1 MEKTILES
9 VSAEKENSAP
19 VSFGWTDRLFR
30 SVFIKALS
38 KMQKGSVRVIDPFCG
53 NYFLGNT
60 ESPQNPEFHSG
71 MIRVNS
77 KDFYR
82 KAVLFGDI
90 GFSEGYLDGDWDTD
104 NIIHVLNWF
113 LLNVETNPSVS
124 GTKKFRP
131 HIRFFNFLNRLY
143 HLKRDNTVRGSR
155 KNIIEHYDL
164 GNSFYRLFLDRT
176 MTYSSAY
183 FNREN
188 LSLEE
193 AQAEKYKALADRLF
207 ISRDM
212 HILEIGS
219 GWGGFSLYLAKRF
232 GCRITTVTISDEQY
246 AYSKALFEREGVSS
260 LIDIQLKDYRHI
272 EGRFDRIVSIEMLEA
287 VGHRHL
293 ETYFRKCSDL
303 LNPDGLI
310 GLQVITSP
318 DSRYEEFRTGV
329 DFIRKHIFPG
339 SLLPSIGRINEAV
352 NKTGT
357 MHMYS
362 LLDMGMSY
370 AKTLRLWLKGFE
382 ENLSQVY
389 SLGFDER
396 FARLWRYY
404 LSYCAAAFEMR
415 NISVM
420 QMVYTRPNNRTLI
433 S

>member
-207 ISRDM
+207 ISRD
-212 HILEIGS
+212 
-219 GWGGFSLYLAKRF
+219 
-232 GCRITTVTISDEQY
+232 
-246 AYSKALFEREGVSS
+246 
-260 LIDIQLKDYRHI
+260 
-272 EGRFDRIVSIEMLEA
+272 
-287 VGHRHL
+287 
-293 ETYFRKCSDL
+293 
-303 LNPDGLI
+303 
-310 GLQVITSP
+310 
-318 DSRYEEFRTGV
+318 
-329 DFIRKHIFPG
+329 
-339 SLLPSIGRINEAV
+339 
-352 NKTGT
+352 
-357 MHMYS
+357 
-362 LLDMGMSY
+362 
-370 AKTLRLWLKGFE
+370 
-382 ENLSQVY
+382 
-389 SLGFDER
+389 
-396 FARLWRYY
+396 
-404 LSYCAAAFEMR
+404 
-415 NISVM
+415 
-420 QMVYTRPNNRTLI
+420 
-433 S
+433 

>member
-9 VSAEKENSAP
+9 IDREKEGSGET
-19 VSFGWTDRLFR
+19 VLGWTDRLFR
-30 SVFIKALS
+30 TVFIKALS
-38 KMQKGSVRVIDPFCG
+38 KMRKGSVRVIDPFGG
-53 NYFLGNT
+53 NYFLGNKDDA
-60 ESPQNPEFHSG
+60 ENPGFHSG
-71 MIRVNS
+71 MISINS
-77 KDFYR
+77 RNFYR

-90 GFSEGYLDGDWDTD
+90 GFSEAYLDSDWDTD

-131 HIRFFNFLNRLY
+131 HIRLFNFLNRFY
-143 HLKRDNTVRGSR
+143 HLRRDNTVRGSR

-188 LSLEE
+188 LSLED
-193 AQAEKYKALADRLF
+193 AQTEKYKALADKLF
-207 ISRDM
+207 IGKDM

-232 GCRITTVTISDEQY
+232 GCRITTVTISDEQF
-246 AYSKALFEREGVSS
+246 AYSKALFEREGVSEQ
-260 LIDIQLKDYRHI
+260 IDIQLKDYRHI
-272 EGRFDRIVSIEMLEA
+272 EGKFDRIVSVEMLEA
-287 VGHRHL
+287 VGDRHL
-293 ETYFRKCSDL
+293 ETYFRKCSEL
-303 LNPDGLI
+303 LASDGLI

-329 DFIRKHIFPG
+329 DFIQKHIFPG

-370 AKTLRLWLKGFE
+370 AKTLQLWLKGFE

-389 SLGFDER
+389 SLGFDEK

-420 QMVYTRPNNRTLI
+420 QMVYTRPNNRTLV

>member
-1 MEKTILES
+1 
-9 VSAEKENSAP
+9 
-19 VSFGWTDRLFR
+19 
-30 SVFIKALS
+30 
-38 KMQKGSVRVIDPFCG
+38 
-53 NYFLGNT
+53 
-60 ESPQNPEFHSG
+60 
-71 MIRVNS
+71 
-77 KDFYR
+77 
-82 KAVLFGDI
+82 
-90 GFSEGYLDGDWDTD
+90 
-104 NIIHVLNWF
+104 
-113 LLNVETNPSVS
+113 
-124 GTKKFRP
+124 
-131 HIRFFNFLNRLY
+131 
-143 HLKRDNTVRGSR
+143 
-155 KNIIEHYDL
+155 
-164 GNSFYRLFLDRT
+164 
-176 MTYSSAY
+176 
-183 FNREN
+183 
-188 LSLEE
+188 
-193 AQAEKYKALADRLF
+193 
-207 ISRDM
+207 
-212 HILEIGS
+212 
-219 GWGGFSLYLAKRF
+219 LYLAKRF

-329 DFIRKHIFPG
+329 DFIQKHIFPG